1 MLMGIDFR
9 RRKEDIQEF
18 LADIPFHAF
27 SLLIAGKLIYPII
40 TLWGRFP
47 ETYLETRKDVGKI
60 GGWLFAGEV
69 FTEIKGGFS
78 KKTPEVNILRQ

>member
-1 MLMGIDFR
+1 MGIDFR
-9 RRKEDIQEF
+9 ERKEDIQKF
-18 LADIPFHAF
+18 SADILFHIF
-27 SLLIAGKLIYPII
+27 SLLVVERLIYSII
-40 TLWGRFP
+40 TLRNRLP
-47 ETYLETRKDVGKI
+47 EMHLQARKDVGKI